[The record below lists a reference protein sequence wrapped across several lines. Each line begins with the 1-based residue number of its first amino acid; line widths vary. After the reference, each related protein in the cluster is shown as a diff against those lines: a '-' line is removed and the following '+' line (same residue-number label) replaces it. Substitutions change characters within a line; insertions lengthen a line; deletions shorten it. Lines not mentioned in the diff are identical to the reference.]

1 MKRDDYQKGFTL
13 AEIIVVGGIVAM
25 IFGLTISS
33 NLRAQQST
41 SLQSSSMLLVSDIKQ
56 QQINSMTG
64 FTLGEDT
71 TSTYGVYFE
80 EDGYTLFKGTAYDPS
95 DSKNFVVKLPEN
107 IKLSEIKFLNSTLL
121 FSKGSGEVVYFS
133 DGLNEIS
140 LMGLNK
146 TVTISINKL
155 GVLTGIN

>member
-80 EDGYTLFKGTAYDPS
+80 EDGYTLFKGTAYDTS

-121 FSKGSGEVVYFS
+121 FSKGSGEVVNFS
-133 DGLNEIS
+133 DSLNEIS